1 MIDKIYCQADIF
13 ITLRGL
19 TNPTLIMKSLLKI
32 SVCLLF
38 VAAVNYSFAQQAT
51 PAQKTPAAKASKKH
65 VQKKNTKAVDNKIA
79 VSDQAQPN
87 DKKSSKTAA
96 KKDKAISNK

>member
-1 MIDKIYCQADIF
+1 
-13 ITLRGL
+13 
-19 TNPTLIMKSLLKI
+19 MKSLLKI
-32 SVCLLF
+32 SACLLF
-38 VAAVNYSFAQQAT
+38 VAMVSNSFAQEAA
-51 PAQKTPAAKASKKH
+51 PAQKTQTAKSSKKH

-87 DKKSSKTAA
+87 DKKSTKSAA